1 MSVLLA
7 TLLPVVVIH
16 TWGGIAPPGEDGQ
29 HQLATVMVMAL
40 AHLGA
45 GYVSWSCRSGGWGF
59 RLLWAV
65 ALMLHTFTY
74 PRNWDFYTALPQPD
88 LVVISC
94 ILIPTILMYAGPF
107 RSLLDMRGQRGPSD
121 DND

>member
-1 MSVLLA
+1 MLPLA
-7 TLLPVVVIH
+7 VIH
-16 TWGGIAPPGEDGQ
+16 TWGGIAPPGDDGQ
-29 HQLATVMVMAL
+29 HELVTVVVMAL

-45 GYVSWSCRSGGWGF
+45 GYVSWVCRSGGWGF

-74 PRNWDFYTALPQPD
+74 PRNWEFYTALPQPD

-94 ILIPTILMYAGPF
+94 ILIPTILMYGGPF
-107 RSLLDMRGQRGPSD
+107 RSILDQRRGGRDSD
-121 DND
+121 DDA